1 MFFNSCCTYS
11 NGCSSCTPRKD
22 SSMSSDQQFDVAYIS
37 LTLPCA
43 VVHDPWPDQHGSWR
57 IKSVRLMN
65 PNYPADVVDITKCL
79 SEDDWHEVDRQL
91 DLWADL
97 PTTGDLDV

>member
-1 MFFNSCCTYS
+1 MQVQANIFKINLLFRQYTP
-11 NGCSSCTPRKD
+11 NGVLG
-22 SSMSSDQQFDVAYIS
+22 FWG
-37 LTLPCA
+37 A
-43 VVHDPWPDQHGSWR
+43 VVHDPCPDQHGSWR

-65 PNYPADVVDITKCL
+65 PNNPADVVDITKCL
-79 SEDDWHEVDRQL
+79 SQDDWHEVDRQL